1 MVMSSPE
8 HIPVV
13 DREAH
18 SHKRIDEMTSTT
30 RKFGRYCALAA
41 LAGGVIGAAAFS
53 LAGMANAAPAAPTT
67 TAPAPVGPG
76 YQYYP
81 DYYATPAPTQ
91 VPGWQGH
98 HGPGHMN

>member
-1 MVMSSPE
+1 MISN
-8 HIPVV
+8 
-13 DREAH
+13 
-18 SHKRIDEMTSTT
+18 T
-30 RKFGRYCALAA
+30 RKFRHYCVLAA
-41 LAGGVIGAAAFS
+41 LAGGFIGAAAVG
-53 LAGMANAAPAAPTT
+53 LAGMAHADPAAPVTT

>member
-1 MVMSSPE
+1 
-8 HIPVV
+8 
-13 DREAH
+13 
-18 SHKRIDEMTSTT
+18 MTSIA
-30 RKFGRYCALAA
+30 RNFARYCALPAVAAGIIGGAA
-41 LAGGVIGAAAFS
+41 LGLVGT
-53 LAGMANAAPAAPTT
+53 ANATPGPATPTTT

>member
-1 MVMSSPE
+1 
-8 HIPVV
+8 
-13 DREAH
+13 
-18 SHKRIDEMTSTT
+18 MTSNT
-30 RKFGRYCALAA
+30 RNFGRYCALAA
-41 LAGGVIGAAAFS
+41 VAAGVIGAAALG
-53 LAGMANAAPAAPTT
+53 LASMANANPGPVAPTTT

-81 DYYATPAPTQ
+81 DHYATPAPTQ